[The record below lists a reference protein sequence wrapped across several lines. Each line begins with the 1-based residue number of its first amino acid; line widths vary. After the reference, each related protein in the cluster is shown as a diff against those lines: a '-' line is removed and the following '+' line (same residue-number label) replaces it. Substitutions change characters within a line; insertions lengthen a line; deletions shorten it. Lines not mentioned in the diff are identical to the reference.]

1 MSSGSDKPISA
12 PSIDDEVATWVET
25 AHRFVDDMAAAR
37 ALNLDY
43 SWRSL
48 HELDAAIDD
57 MMQSRDQLPLKLRL
71 GIAAY
76 VGEILVRQ
84 FGGRWATGEQYG
96 QVLPPPAG
104 SEPAEDSPAHP
115 TQMVEIRLSGG
126 DSLQHQVFEQSKAWK
141 VESHVVGS
149 NARVDGPAAMM
160 RLAADAFVK
169 SAGTN
174 GVTWLDYSPESVM
187 RLDQLIAEW
196 WPSAPPKETYEAMV
210 PAIGAYLG
218 EVLVAQTG
226 ARWIRDPAQGY
237 GVEYHE
243 QVAFPMRE
251 VSRRFQLGPDHAI
264 GQFYN
269 QISNRWL
276 WGKELPSKLRDGDR
290 EKRNGLFGRGKT

>member
-1 MSSGSDKPISA
+1 MSIDSDKPIAS
-12 PSIDDEVATWVET
+12 SSTDEEVATWVE
-25 AHRFVDDMAAAR
+25 AARQLVEDLAAAR
-37 ALNLDY
+37 AVNLDY

-57 MMQSRDQLPLKLRL
+57 MLQSRDQISLKIRM

-96 QVLPPPAG
+96 EILAPPTGPEPEATDDPAR
-104 SEPAEDSPAHP
+104 P
-115 TQMVEIRLSGG
+115 TQMVELRLSGG
-126 DSLQHQVFEQSKAWK
+126 GSLQHQVFEQSKAWK
-141 VESHVVGS
+141 VESQVVAS
-149 NARVDGPAAMM
+149 NTTVNGPAAMM

-169 SAGTN
+169 SAGSN

-187 RLDQLIAEW
+187 RLDELIAEW
-196 WPSAPPKETYEAMV
+196 WPAAPPKETYETMV

-218 EVLVAQTG
+218 EVLVARIG
-226 ARWIRDPAQGY
+226 AHWIRDPAQGY
-237 GVEYHE
+237 GVEYRD

-264 GQFYN
+264 GLFYS
-269 QISNRWL
+269 QISNRWQ
-276 WGKELPSKLRDGDR
+276 WGKELPAKVRDAGG
-290 EKRNGLFGRGKT
+290 KHGGLFGRGRD